1 MRGLVIKSLV
11 LTVLFIGGLY
21 TLKYFLKFSVSSI
34 FNLPH
39 QTQTMAFSLD
49 NTEIDT
55 NIVLVNIAHLDRGL
69 IAETVHLIAEADPSV
84 IAFNICFDATKRTP
98 YDSLLF
104 SAFKKERNVVLIH
117 NGENCKC
124 SKHVHYGKEEYFIPQ
139 DGIVRSFSTDSST
152 LSSVIVRLHNQQL
165 YEKLKNRRKKEELIN
180 YIGNYTHFLTLH
192 AELITA
198 RVINVEAF
206 KNKIVLLGYLGNQIP
221 DAVNDQEDTYSTPMA
236 DAHSS
241 KMYGTEISANIL
253 HTIIQGKYIT
263 IIPVLPCYGIYF
275 IILVFNSVL
284 GFLAI
289 RKSRKLFAFILTILV
304 LGESFLAA
312 FLMITLFG
320 QNIILNIEDLPF
332 IILGGFLIQYFLLK
346 YPVTEAG
353 QKNTAD

>member
-21 TLKYFLKFSVSSI
+21 SLKYFLKFSVSSI

-39 QTQTMAFSLD
+39 QTQSMAFSLD
-49 NTEIDT
+49 KTEVDT
-55 NIVLVNIAHLDRGL
+55 NIVLVNIAHLDRGM
-69 IAETVHLIAEADPSV
+69 IAQTVNLIAEAKPSV

-124 SKHVHYGKEEYFIPQ
+124 SNHVHYGKEEYFIPQ
-139 DGIVRSFSTDSST
+139 DGVVRSFSTDSST

-165 YEKLKNRRKKEELIN
+165 YDKLKNRRKEEELIN

-198 RVINVEAF
+198 QVVGTEIF
-206 KNKIVLLGYLGNQIP
+206 KNKIVLLGYLGNEIP
-221 DAVNDQEDTYSTPMA
+221 DAANDQEDTYSTPLA

-241 KMYGTEISANIL
+241 KMYGTEISANII

-263 IIPVLPCYGIYF
+263 IVPVLSCFGIYF
-275 IILVFNSVL
+275 LILVFNSVL
-284 GFLAI
+284 GYLAI
-289 RKSRKLFAFILTILV
+289 RISQKFFALVLTILV
-304 LGESFLAA
+304 LGESSFAA
-312 FLMITLFG
+312 FLMITLLS
-320 QNIILNIEDLPF
+320 QNIILDIEDLPF

-346 YPVTEAG
+346 FPVSAPAN
-353 QKNTAD
+353 KNP